1 MILEERLDQPNPFAD
16 DDGTVAQLLAE
27 ALACDDVVEKS
38 EAIVRALSSARI
50 FVAVFPPIEG
60 ESEARQGSVEIAG
73 REALAIFSDAE
84 AVAAFSEQARPL
96 PLLGRNAAAQAL
108 MASGIVCLNPADTQ
122 ATGGFLLGRSAC
134 AAIASADEWLA
145 PWNDEE
151 IRACLR
157 EAVRV
162 VERLIDVW
170 LRPTPN
176 GAVLIALQ
184 MSETSSRSDAERATV
199 LISHA
204 LSHDEYLSA
213 RLDLVHIVPVRTA

>member
-1 MILEERLDQPNPFAD
+1 MIQEERLDQPNPFAD
-16 DDGTVAQLLAE
+16 DDGTIAPLLAA
-27 ALACDDVVEKS
+27 ALDCEDVSEKCD
-38 EAIVRALSSARI
+38 AIVRALMSSRVFA
-50 FVAVFPPIEG
+50 AVFPPDDG

-84 AVAAFSEQARPL
+84 AVTAFSEQARPL
-96 PLLGRNAAAQAL
+96 PLLGRNAATQAL
-108 MASGIVCLNPADTQ
+108 MASGILCLNPSDEQ
-122 ATGGFLLGRSAC
+122 AAGGFLLGRSAC
-134 AAIASADEWLA
+134 AAIASAEEWTA
-145 PWNDEE
+145 PWDDDE
-151 IRACLR
+151 IRARLR

-162 VERLIDVW
+162 VERVIDIW

>member
-1 MILEERLDQPNPFAD
+1 MIQEERLDQPNPFAD
-16 DDGTVAQLLAE
+16 DDGTIAQLLAE
-27 ALACDDVVEKS
+27 ALACDDVVDKP
-38 EAIVRALSSARI
+38 EAIVRALMSSRI
-50 FVAVFPPIEG
+50 FVAVFPPAES
-60 ESEARQGSVEIAG
+60 ESEAQQGSVEIAG

-96 PLLGRNAAAQAL
+96 PLLGRNAATQAL
-108 MASGIVCLNPADTQ
+108 MASGILCLDPSDRE

-134 AAIASADEWLA
+134 AAIASAEEWIA

-151 IRACLR
+151 IRTRLR
-157 EAVRV
+157 ESVRV
-162 VERLIDVW
+162 VERVIDIW

-213 RLDLVHIVPVRTA
+213 RLDLVHIIPVRTA

>member
-1 MILEERLDQPNPFAD
+1 MIQEERLDRPNPFAD
-16 DDGTVAQLLAE
+16 DDGSIAAFLAT
-27 ALACDDVVEKS
+27 ALEYEDVSEKC
-38 EAIVRALSSARI
+38 EAIVRALMSSRV
-50 FVAVFPPIEG
+50 FVAVFPPADG

-73 REALAIFSDAE
+73 REALAIFSDAD
-84 AVAAFSEQARPL
+84 AVTAFSEQARPL

-108 MASGIVCLNPADTQ
+108 MASGILCLDPTDTD

-134 AAIASADEWLA
+134 ASIASAEEWVA

-151 IRACLR
+151 IRARLR
-157 EAVRV
+157 EAVRI
-162 VERLIDVW
+162 VERVIDIW

-204 LSHDEYLSA
+204 LRHDEYLSA
-213 RLDLVHIVPVRTA
+213 RLDLVHIIPVRTA

>member
-1 MILEERLDQPNPFAD
+1 MIQEERLDQPNPFAD
-16 DDGTVAQLLAE
+16 DDGSVAPLLAAALDCE
-27 ALACDDVVEKS
+27 DVGEKCEAVVSALA
-38 EAIVRALSSARI
+38 SSRI
-50 FVAVFPPIEG
+50 FVAIFPPADG
-60 ESEARQGSVEIAG
+60 ESEAQQGSVQVGG
-73 REALAIFSDAE
+73 REAFAIFSDAE

-96 PLLGRNAAAQAL
+96 PLLGRNAATQAL
-108 MASGIVCLNPADTQ
+108 MASGIIYLNPSDAEGAD
-122 ATGGFLLGRSAC
+122 GFLLGRSAC
-134 AAIASADEWLA
+134 AAIASADEWVA
-145 PWNDEE
+145 PWNDDE
-151 IRACLR
+151 IRARLR

-162 VERLIDVW
+162 VERVIDIW

-184 MSETSSRSDAERATV
+184 MSETSARSDAERATV

>member
-1 MILEERLDQPNPFAD
+1 MIQEERLDQPNPFAD
-16 DDGTVAQLLAE
+16 DDGSIASVLAA
-27 ALACDDVVEKS
+27 ALDYEDVSEKC
-38 EAIVRALSSARI
+38 EAIVRALMSSRI
-50 FVAVFPPIEG
+50 FVAVFPPDDG
-60 ESEARQGSVEIAG
+60 ESEARQGSVKIAG

-84 AVAAFSEQARPL
+84 AVTSFSEQARPL

-108 MASGIVCLNPADTQ
+108 MASGILCLNPTDMDA
-122 ATGGFLLGRSAC
+122 AGSFLLGRSAC
-134 AAIASADEWLA
+134 ASIASAEEWVA

-151 IRACLR
+151 IRTRLR

-162 VERLIDVW
+162 VERVIDIW

-199 LISHA
+199 LISHV
-204 LSHDEYLSA
+204 LRHDEYLSA
-213 RLDLVHIVPVRTA
+213 RLDLVHIIPVRTA